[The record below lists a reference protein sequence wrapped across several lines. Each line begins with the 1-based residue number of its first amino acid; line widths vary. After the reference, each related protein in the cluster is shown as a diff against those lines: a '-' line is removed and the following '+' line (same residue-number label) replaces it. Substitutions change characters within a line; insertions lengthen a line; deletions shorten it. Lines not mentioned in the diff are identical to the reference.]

1 MMADAKGSALTS
13 ATELSDDDALY
24 LIDDLDGTPASRK
37 ITVAAATSDGVNPG
51 FMSVADKVRLDAAAT
66 LEGAATDGDVPIWS
80 DAANGGLGAFVPGPQ
95 TGGGAVATDVIW
107 AAKGDIAIATAA
119 DTATVLTVGTNTHV
133 LTADST
139 QATGVKWA
147 AQSGGGVTS
156 FGVPWA
162 NIATLIATDGTGTI
176 NNPATPEL
184 IVSSGTQTS
193 NTPKLSY
200 MGWLF
205 DQSTDEHVIV
215 RGRLPS
221 NWSSAATLKIL
232 YTAKATSGDVI
243 WKAGLAPL
251 TASADDLDA
260 AVFLAADLAT
270 ANTVPA
276 TQGHFKEVSITLTA
290 TGLAAGDFVVLF
302 IGRDADNGSDTLAA
316 DAVLVD
322 FELVYTGA

>member
-1 MMADAKGSALTS
+1 VADTKPSAF
-13 ATELSDDDALY
+13 TEDTTPVSGDGFPYIGAFGTVPVNKIVDY
-24 LIDDLDGTPASRK
+24 DDLETAILAS
-37 ITVAAATSDGVNPG
+37 AARIEGVP
-51 FMSVADKVRLDAAAT
+51 
-66 LEGAATDGDVPIWS
+66 TDDDVPIWDS
-80 DAANGGLGAFVPGPQ
+80 TANGGLGAYVPGPQ
-95 TGGGAVATDVIW
+95 TGGV
-107 AAKGDIAIATAA
+107 
-119 DTATVLTVGTNTHV
+119 
-133 LTADST
+133 
-139 QATGVKWA
+139 
-147 AQSGGGVTS
+147 GGGVTT

-162 NIATLIATDGTGTI
+162 NIATVIATDGTGTI

-184 IVSSGTQTS
+184 VVSTGTQTT

-205 DQSTDEHVIV
+205 DQSTDEHVIC

-251 TASADDLDA
+251 TASTDDLDVA
-260 AVFLAADLAT
+260 LFLAGDLAT